1 MNIALRKTHFRFA
14 KKKKPRGNKKTNK
27 RKRERIKERER
38 KKKHWFTNREHDNSL
53 SDEKKKNTK
62 LKSMWLIKLMRYL

>member
-14 KKKKPRGNKKTNK
+14 KTRVGI
-27 RKRERIKERER
+27 RKQTREKERELKKERER
-38 KKKHWFTNREHDNSL
+38 KKHWFTNREHANSL
-53 SDEKKKNTK
+53 SDEKKKHTK

>member
-14 KKKKPRGNKKTNK
+14 KKRVGI
-27 RKRERIKERER
+27 RKQTREKERELKKERER
-38 KKKHWFTNREHDNSL
+38 KKHWFINREHANSL
-53 SDEKKKNTK
+53 SDEKKKHTK